1 LYIITNMENLNLL
14 KQEPIY
20 LKINHIITLIIFSII
35 LIAATIIL
43 FLSPASFWL
52 MLIVD
57 TAILLIA
64 TLVYLYQGAAYKRL
78 SYAMNDYG
86 LYINQGVIWQRK
98 IIVPRNRVQHTDVAQ
113 GPLMR
118 KYDLAEL
125 TVHTAGTRNASVK
138 LPGIKHDL
146 AEQLRESLAFEES
159 NDAV

>member
-1 LYIITNMENLNLL
+1 MEKLNLQR
-14 KQEPIY
+14 QEPIY
-20 LKINHIITLIIFSII
+20 LKINRIITLIIFSII
-35 LIAATIIL
+35 FIAATIIL
-43 FLSPASFWL
+43 FLSPAPFWL
-52 MLIVD
+52 MLIIDAV
-57 TAILLIA
+57 ILLLA
-64 TLVYLYQGAAYKRL
+64 TLIYLYQGAAYKRF

-98 IIVPRNRVQHTDVAQ
+98 VIVPRNRVQHTDVAQ

-118 KYDLAEL
+118 KYALAEL

-138 LPGIKHDL
+138 LAGIKHNL